1 MEYIIE
7 TKNLVK
13 TYKSRNAVDDVSI
26 HVKKGDIYGLIGKN
40 GAGKTTLMKL
50 ILGLSK
56 PNNGEIYLYGDSNLN
71 EGRKKIGSLIEAPG
85 LYKNCTA
92 YENMLRFAKLFGAD
106 KNTIKDILT
115 KVGLGDTGSKKA
127 GQFSLG
133 MKQRLG
139 LAIALLGNPEVLI
152 LDEPING
159 LDPAGIKEIRDIIL
173 DLNKNGVTFIISSHL
188 LDELAKV
195 VNCYGIISEGKLIE
209 EITADELQEHCQKST
224 RIKCDDIDKSLKL
237 LQRAYPDLEYK
248 IKLDRL
254 HIYNHLD
261 ESAAINKL
269 LVSNSISV
277 SEISHSETDLEQ
289 YFIERL
295 GR

>member
-106 KNTIKDILT
+106 KNTIKDILA
-115 KVGLGDTGSKKA
+115 KVGLGDTGSKKLDN
-127 GQFSLG
+127 SL
-133 MKQRLG
+133 
-139 LAIALLGNPEVLI
+139 
-152 LDEPING
+152 
-159 LDPAGIKEIRDIIL
+159 
-173 DLNKNGVTFIISSHL
+173 
-188 LDELAKV
+188 
-195 VNCYGIISEGKLIE
+195 
-209 EITADELQEHCQKST
+209 
-224 RIKCDDIDKSLKL
+224 
-237 LQRAYPDLEYK
+237 
-248 IKLDRL
+248 
-254 HIYNHLD
+254 
-261 ESAAINKL
+261 
-269 LVSNSISV
+269 
-277 SEISHSETDLEQ
+277 
-289 YFIERL
+289 
-295 GR
+295 